1 MWNNF
6 KVLKKFTANSL
17 DTISNIESILEV
29 SSEAYLWTYTMVKN
43 KTKYVIS
50 QGLTFYI
57 FVIIIC
63 DYLNTQNRYY
73 KG

>member
-6 KVLKKFTANSL
+6 KVLKKSTAKSL
-17 DTISNIESILEV
+17 DTISNIENILEV

-43 KTKYVIS
+43 KTKYVVS

-57 FVIIIC
+57 FLIIIC
-63 DYLNTQNRYY
+63 DYLKTQKQYY
-73 KG
+73 IG